1 MSGFVGAIEGVV
13 SDIAGAA
20 GGGDFLG
27 ELMQALEG
35 TMSQS
40 SSNASTSSSNA
51 GDPPGSSNSG
61 GSSTGSEIAQIAGVV
76 LPIVAAFL

>member
-1 MSGFVGAIEGVV
+1 MSGFIGAIEGVV
-13 SDIAGAA
+13 GDIAGAA

-35 TMSQS
+35 TMAQS
-40 SSNASTSSSNA
+40 SSNASTSSNS
-51 GDPPGSSNSG
+51 GDPAASSNSG
-61 GSSTGSEIAQIAGVV
+61 GSSTGSEIAQIAGDV